1 MIKRV
6 IIGLA
11 IILVLGYLVF
21 EGTHKSTPEKKVFD
35 RSIRYKTNSY
45 KPYDIKFVFDEFS
58 KISKKGFVINDEK
71 PDYVNKLFKSEN
83 NVFVVCGPYFL
94 PNNQETT
101 KLLDFV
107 NRGNDMY
114 LSAFTLAPVFLD
126 TLLNLKEKAVFYNQW
141 PPIPNAVDS
150 TTIVWKGADSMLKS
164 FSYPGL
170 GVSFYNE
177 GYLEESDNVEVLSY
191 DPKGGY
197 GLVSIPFGKGRVFIQ
212 TRPITMTNYFLMHKH
227 NNEYLGLILDNIG
240 AKNKRIIWDEF
251 YRRHP
256 LSRHD
261 HDVSKPGDSYFM
273 ELVNQNPPLQWAVY
287 TFLFGLGLFVLI
299 YSRRIQRPVPV
310 ITEVK
315 NTSYDFT
322 KALAGLYWLKQD
334 NKNVSEKIA
343 YHFFDYLQNKYRIN
357 PKDFDLKSA
366 PKIAGKTGKNESEV
380 QEIIRQLEFLKQN
393 ERIDKKWLIK
403 FYKDIH
409 KFSKS

>member
-11 IILVLGYLVF
+11 IILILGFLVF
-21 EGTHKSTPEKKVFD
+21 QGMGNPEPRKKVFD

-45 KPYDIKFVFDEFS
+45 KPYDIKFAFDEFS

-71 PDYVNKLFKSEN
+71 PDYVNKLFQSEN
-83 NVFVVCGPYFL
+83 SVFVVCSPYFL
-94 PNNQETT
+94 PNNQETAE
-101 KLLDFV
+101 LLDFV
-107 NRGNDMY
+107 NRGNNIY

-141 PPIPNAVDS
+141 PPVPNAEDSTAIVWNGVDS
-150 TTIVWKGADSMLKS
+150 IPKT
-164 FSYPGL
+164 FSYPGF

-177 GYLEESDNVEVLSY
+177 GYLEESDTLEVLSY
-191 DPKGGY
+191 DQKGGY

-212 TRPITMTNYFLMHKH
+212 TRPLTMTNYFLMHKS

-240 AKNKRIIWDEF
+240 AKNRKIIWDEF

-256 LSRHD
+256 LSRPD
-261 HDVSKPGDSYFM
+261 YDVSKPGDSYFM

-299 YSRRIQRPVPV
+299 HSRRIQRPIPV
-310 ITEVK
+310 ITDVK

-334 NKNVSEKIA
+334 NKNISEKIA
-343 YHFFDYLQNKYRIN
+343 SQFFDHLQTKYRIY
-357 PKDFDLKSA
+357 PKDFDLNNA
-366 PKIAGKTGKNESEV
+366 AKIARKTGKNESEV
-380 QEIIRQLEFLKQN
+380 QEIIGQLAFLEQN
-393 ERIDKKWLIK
+393 ETIDKKWLIK